1 MGCFQT
7 VFGARIALMIRIA
20 WNNTTLHASPGDTVA
35 AALYRH
41 GITTIASTRKLHE
54 PMGYSGSYVG
64 GVLARVD
71 GRPNVRL
78 DQQPVREGM
87 RVESQN
93 RWPGA
98 SCDLLSLAR
107 FLPPRWVH
115 GGFEHGRFTP
125 RRGRAYL
132 LWERLLAHLAGVG
145 RPPPRLPSASER
157 PARKLCVDVLVVGGG
172 PAGQRAANDLA
183 RSGRTVALVSR
194 GATLG
199 RYAQAMGIAPAALHG
214 DVTVL
219 SGMELCGSYRCGR
232 LMIAAPVDP
241 ERGAVAI
248 EAGRLVLATGK
259 SSMPPMVRN
268 SHLPGVMDAHAA
280 VLLGHFHAVPAGTAV
295 AVVGTGAETMVAR
308 RLARLGSGIAYCGDV
323 SGLARIHG
331 HSRVTGIDIG
341 NRRIRC
347 DAVVHAGAWR
357 SDPALA
363 FQARA
368 EGVLQVSD
376 VMAADADISSV
387 GFCHEPDQDIHVPDR
402 MDPALR
408 ICPCMDVTAGELM
421 GLIDRAVTDPEILK
435 RLTSCGMGPCQG
447 FPCWESMLALL
458 AKRTGQPVGRLVRPS
473 HRPPRRALTVA
484 QAAGLCDVVEP
495 L

>member
-1 MGCFQT
+1 
-7 VFGARIALMIRIA
+7 MIKIA

-41 GITTIASTRKLHE
+41 GIVSIASTRKLHE

-71 GRPNVRL
+71 GQPNVRL
-78 DQQPVREGM
+78 DQQPVRDGM

-107 FLPPRWVH
+107 FLPPRWVY

-125 RRGRAYL
+125 RHGRAYL

-145 RPPPRLPSASER
+145 RPPPRPRSASER
-157 PARKLCVDVLVVGGG
+157 PARKLGVDVLVAGGG
-172 PAGQRAANDLA
+172 PAGQKAANDIA
-183 RSGRTVALVSR
+183 RTGRRVALVSR
-194 GATLG
+194 GTTLG
-199 RYAQAMGIAPAALHG
+199 RYAQAMGVTPLALHK
-214 DVTVL
+214 DIIVL
-219 SGMELCGSYRCGR
+219 SGMELCGSYRRGS
-232 LMIAAPVDP
+232 LMIAAPM
-241 ERGAVAI
+241 EYESGAVAI
-248 EAGRLVLATGK
+248 EAESLVLATGK

-268 SHLPGVMDAHAA
+268 SHLPGVMDAHTAL
-280 VLLGHFHAVPAGTAV
+280 LLGHFHAVPAGKAI
-295 AVVGTGAETMVAR
+295 AVVGTGAETMVAQ
-308 RLARLGSGIAYCGDV
+308 RLALLGSTVVYCGHV
-323 SGLARIHG
+323 SELTCIHG
-331 HSRVTGIDIG
+331 HSRITGIDIG

-347 DAVVHAGAWR
+347 DAMVHAGAWR
-357 SDPALA
+357 SDPSLA
-363 FQARA
+363 FQTGA

-376 VMAADADISSV
+376 VMSVDADTSCV

-402 MDPALR
+402 MDPAVR
-408 ICPCMDVTAGELM
+408 ICPCMDVTAGEVTD
-421 GLIDRAVTDPEILK
+421 LIDRAVTDPEILK

-458 AKRTGQPVGRLVRPS
+458 AKRTGQPVDSLVRPS

-484 QAAGLCDVVEP
+484 QAAGLCDVVQP

>member
-1 MGCFQT
+1 M
-7 VFGARIALMIRIA
+7 VKIA
-20 WNNTTLHASPGDTVA
+20 WNNTTLHANPGDTVA

-41 GITTIASTRKLHE
+41 GIMSIASTRKLHE

-71 GRPNVRL
+71 GRPNIRL
-78 DQQPVREGM
+78 DQQPVRDGM

-93 RWPGA
+93 RWPSA

-107 FLPPRWVH
+107 FLPPQWVY

-125 RRGRAYL
+125 RHGRAYL
-132 LWERLLAHLAGVG
+132 LWERLLAYLAGVSQ
-145 RPPPRLPSASER
+145 PPPRAQAVSER
-157 PARKLCVDVLVVGGG
+157 PARKLSVDVLVAGGG
-172 PAGQRAANDLA
+172 PAGQKAANDIA
-183 RSGRTVALVSR
+183 RTGRTVALVSR
-194 GATLG
+194 GTTLG
-199 RYAQAMGIAPAALHG
+199 RYAQAMGGPSPALHK
-214 DVTVL
+214 DVIVL
-219 SGMELCGSYRCGR
+219 SGMELCGSYRRGR
-232 LMIAAPVDP
+232 LLIAAPVEYD
-241 ERGAVAI
+241 RGAVAI
-248 EAGRLVLATGK
+248 ETGSLVLATGK

-268 SHLPGVMDAHAA
+268 SHRPGVMDAHTAL
-280 VLLGHFHAVPAGTAV
+280 LLGHFHAIPVGKAI
-295 AVVGTGAETMVAR
+295 AVVGTGAETMVAQ
-308 RLARLGSGIAYCGDV
+308 RLTYLGSSVAYCGNV
-323 SGLARIHG
+323 SKLIRIHG
-331 HSRVTGIDIG
+331 HSQVTGIDIG

-357 SDPALA
+357 SDPSLA
-363 FQARA
+363 FQAQA

-376 VMAADADISSV
+376 VMSADIDISRV
-387 GFCHEPDQDIHVPDR
+387 GFCQETDQDIHVPDK

-408 ICPCMDVTAGELM
+408 ICPCMDVTAGELTN
-421 GLIDRAVTDPEILK
+421 LIDRKIRDPEILK

-458 AKRTGQPVGRLVRPS
+458 AKRTGQPMNSLVRPS

-484 QAAGLCDVVEP
+484 QAAGLYDVVEP